1 MAIDIF
7 QVGAQL
13 GAPASKVSNVRYDNS
28 GQQAVARES
37 AQTGRIIQAGVEHIR
52 EQIIRTDVLQTN
64 NEYVKRTNELRMQLM
79 QKKEKGALDIVS
91 EYEAGERKIRSELMA
106 QSPQSV
112 KYGKGAMLFDY
123 STQQTDNANRRVLG
137 QYRAQQFEAWQNT
150 TFANSINSSVQK
162 AVLSPN
168 DPAVIADVQ
177 REIDYAINSRYG
189 TYGRERLDLEYR
201 KWTGVLGQALIDRS
215 YANGDINTAEA
226 YVEKYGPYM
235 DPGVTSA
242 YAKNVYARKQ
252 EERLFNMGQNL
263 YATFGEDE
271 GAARDYIFG
280 DNFKTE
286 VDGKAIVKAASAD
299 IGNNY
304 GENTC
309 TISIN
314 RWLRSA
320 GAKEGNTWAPTNM
333 EDAKDNGVFF
343 TQRNQLRNG
352 DIVYWDWEDNDDS
365 DHVGVYDA
373 STGKV
378 IQSGTHGV
386 AALDLDHYKVLGF
399 AHPISDAPTL
409 EDRQKAWNNYVQ
421 QKNINDAIKANQQNM
436 IIKNIEQRLW
446 DNFKTGIIDSQDMRN
461 MVFSAS
467 GGDADV
473 ERTLLK
479 FGDDLIG
486 IQTKAAAAVSNSGIY
501 KSIKDAI
508 TNSTVTPA
516 EAVSLINQNATV
528 LGEADRSRLLAFA
541 RNQDPRNKDVDKQ
554 LATMINEALSDP
566 VERGE
571 AQIYLDNAIEDKTDP
586 QKRYDDGY
594 GVLYGTKD
602 KPGILQ
608 NKAIF
613 KNYNSKQREWGS
625 LKSSL
630 SPKLYPYIDAYQIQ
644 NGNNIDLGQAKT
656 IFESINP
663 NDKYQISALQY
674 ATVYNSPMDIQEL
687 NKQIAAMAVRDGVDA
702 APHLLEMPQQN
713 ETAVQQNESAPWFSD
728 WGASERTGLAAM
740 NFSDAIES
748 IKQRHLAALRGE
760 INEEW

>member
-37 AQTGRIIQAGVEHIR
+37 SQTGRIIQAGVEQVR
-52 EQIIRTDVLQTN
+52 EQIIRTDVLQAN
-64 NEYVKRTNELRMQLM
+64 NEYVKRTNDLRMQLM
-79 QKKEKGALDIVS
+79 QKKEKGALDIVG

-177 REIDYAINSRYG
+177 KEIDYAINSRYG

-713 ETAVQQNESAPWFSD
+713 ETTVQQNESAPWFSD

>member
-28 GQQAVARES
+28 GQQAVAREA
-37 AQTGRIIQAGVEHIR
+37 AQTGRIIQAGVEHVR

-112 KYGKGAMLFDY
+112 RYGKGAMLFDY
-123 STQQTDNANRRVLG
+123 SAQQTDTANRRALN

-177 REIDYAINSRYG
+177 KEIDYAINSRYG

-252 EERLFNMGQNL
+252 EERQFKMGQSL

-286 VDGKAIVKAASAD
+286 VDGKAIVKAANAD

-333 EDAKDNGVFF
+333 ADAKKNGVFF
-343 TQRNQLRNG
+343 TQRNQLRDG

-409 EDRQKAWNNYVQ
+409 EDRQKAWNTYIQ
-421 QKNINDAIKANQQNM
+421 EANINKAIKANQQNM

-467 GGDADV
+467 GGDAEV

-501 KSIKDAI
+501 KEIKDAI

-586 QKRYDDGY
+586 QKRYDAGY

-702 APHLLEMPQQN
+702 APHLLDIPQQS
-713 ETAVQQNESAPWFSD
+713 ETVVQQNESTPWFSD

-740 NFSDAIES
+740 SFSDTLES

-760 INEEW
+760 INEE

>member
-37 AQTGRIIQAGVEHIR
+37 SQTGRIIQAGVEQVR
-52 EQIIRTDVLQTN
+52 EQIIRTDVLQAN
-64 NEYVKRTNELRMQLM
+64 NEYVKRTNDLRMQLM
-79 QKKEKGALDIVS
+79 QKKEKGALDIVG

-177 REIDYAINSRYG
+177 KEIDYAINSRYG

-421 QKNINDAIKANQQNM
+421 QKNINDAIKTNQQNM

-748 IKQRHLAALRGE
+748 IKQRLLAALRGE
-760 INEEW
+760 INEE

>member
-37 AQTGRIIQAGVEHIR
+37 SQTGRIIQAGVEQVR
-52 EQIIRTDVLQTN
+52 EQIIRTDVLQAN
-64 NEYVKRTNELRMQLM
+64 NEYVKRTNDLRMQLM
-79 QKKEKGALDIVS
+79 QKKEKGALDIVG

-177 REIDYAINSRYG
+177 KEIDYAINSRYG

-286 VDGKAIVKAASAD
+286 VDGKEIVKAASAD

-554 LATMINEALSDP
+554 LAIMINEALSDP

-644 NGNNIDLGQAKT
+644 NGNNIDLGSAKT
-656 IFESINP
+656 FFGAINP

>member
-37 AQTGRIIQAGVEHIR
+37 SQTGRIIQAGVEQVR
-52 EQIIRTDVLQTN
+52 EQIIRTDVLQAN
-64 NEYVKRTNELRMQLM
+64 NEYVKRTNDLRMQLM
-79 QKKEKGALDIVS
+79 QKKEKGALDIVG

-177 REIDYAINSRYG
+177 KEIDYAINSRYG

-421 QKNINDAIKANQQNM
+421 QKNINDAIKTNQQNM

-713 ETAVQQNESAPWFSD
+713 ETAVQQNESTPWFSD

>member
-37 AQTGRIIQAGVEHIR
+37 SQTGRIIQAGVEQVR
-52 EQIIRTDVLQTN
+52 EQIIRTDVLQAN
-64 NEYVKRTNELRMQLM
+64 NEYVKRTNDLRMQLM
-79 QKKEKGALDIVS
+79 QKKEKGALDIVG

-177 REIDYAINSRYG
+177 KEIDYAINSRYG

-486 IQTKAAAAVSNSGIY
+486 IQTKAAAEVSNSGIY

-740 NFSDAIES
+740 NFSDVIES

>member
-37 AQTGRIIQAGVEHIR
+37 SQTGRIIQAGVEHVR
-52 EQIIRTDVLQTN
+52 EQIIRTDVLQAN
-64 NEYVKRTNELRMQLM
+64 NEYVKRTNDLRMQLM
-79 QKKEKGALDIVS
+79 QKKEKGALDIVG

-177 REIDYAINSRYG
+177 KEIDYAINSRYG

-399 AHPISDAPTL
+399 AHPISDTPTL

-554 LATMINEALSDP
+554 LATIINEALSDP

-586 QKRYDDGY
+586 QKRYDAGY

>member
-13 GAPASKVSNVRYDNS
+13 GTPASKVSNVRYDNS
-28 GQQAVARES
+28 GQQAVAREA
-37 AQTGRIIQAGVEHIR
+37 AQTGRIIQAGVEHVR

-112 KYGKGAMLFDY
+112 RYGKGAMLFDY
-123 STQQTDNANRRVLG
+123 SAQQTDNANRRVLG

-150 TFANSINSSVQK
+150 TFANSINSSIQK

-177 REIDYAINSRYG
+177 KEIDYAINSRYG

-252 EERLFNMGQNL
+252 EERQFKMGQSL

-280 DNFKTE
+280 DNFKIE
-286 VDGKAIVKAASAD
+286 VDGKAIVKTANAD

-309 TISIN
+309 IISIN

-333 EDAKDNGVFF
+333 ADAKKNGVFF
-343 TQRNQLRNG
+343 TQRNQLRDG
-352 DIVYWDWEDNDDS
+352 DIVYWDWEGNDDS
-365 DHVGVYDA
+365 DHAGVYDA

-409 EDRQKAWNNYVQ
+409 EDRQKAWNTYIQEV
-421 QKNINDAIKANQQNM
+421 NINKAIKANQQNM

-467 GGDADV
+467 GGDAEV

-501 KSIKDAI
+501 KEIKDAI

-586 QKRYDDGY
+586 QKRYDAGY

-702 APHLLEMPQQN
+702 APHLLDIPQQS
-713 ETAVQQNESAPWFSD
+713 ETVVQQNESTPWFSD

-740 NFSDAIES
+740 SFSDTLES

-760 INEEW
+760 INEE

>member
-37 AQTGRIIQAGVEHIR
+37 SQTGRIIQAGVEQVR
-52 EQIIRTDVLQTN
+52 EQIIRTDVLQAN
-64 NEYVKRTNELRMQLM
+64 NEYVKRTNDLRMQLM
-79 QKKEKGALDIVS
+79 QKKEKGALDIVG

-177 REIDYAINSRYG
+177 KEIDYAINSRYG

-541 RNQDPRNKDVDKQ
+541 RNQDPRNKDIDKQ

-586 QKRYDDGY
+586 QKRYDAGY

-630 SPKLYPYIDAYQIQ
+630 SPKIYPYIDAYQIQ

-702 APHLLEMPQQN
+702 APHLLDIPQQSN
-713 ETAVQQNESAPWFSD
+713 TAVQQNESTPWFSD

>member
-37 AQTGRIIQAGVEHIR
+37 SQTGRIIQAGVEQVR
-52 EQIIRTDVLQTN
+52 EQIIRTDVLQAN
-64 NEYVKRTNELRMQLM
+64 NEYVKRTNDLRMQLM
-79 QKKEKGALDIVS
+79 QKKEKGALDIVG

-177 REIDYAINSRYG
+177 KEIDYAINSRYG

-586 QKRYDDGY
+586 QKRYDAGY

-702 APHLLEMPQQN
+702 APHLLDIPQQS
-713 ETAVQQNESAPWFSD
+713 ETVVQQNESTPWFSN

-740 NFSDAIES
+740 SFSDTLEA

-760 INEEW
+760 INEE

>member
-37 AQTGRIIQAGVEHIR
+37 TQTGRIIQAGVEQVR

-91 EYEAGERKIRSELMA
+91 EYESGERKIRSELMA

-112 KYGKGAMLFDY
+112 RYGKGAMLFDY
-123 STQQTDNANRRVLG
+123 SAQQTDNANRRVLG

-177 REIDYAINSRYG
+177 KEIDYAINSRYG

-252 EERLFNMGQNL
+252 EERQFKMGQSL

-286 VDGKAIVKAASAD
+286 VDGKAIVKAANAD

-333 EDAKDNGVFF
+333 ADAKKNGVFF
-343 TQRNQLRNG
+343 TQRNQLRDG

-421 QKNINDAIKANQQNM
+421 QKNINDAIKTNQQNM

-501 KSIKDAI
+501 KEIKDAI

-586 QKRYDDGY
+586 QKRYDAGY

-687 NKQIAAMAVRDGVDA
+687 NKQIAAMAVRDGVDV
-702 APHLLEMPQQN
+702 APHLLDIPQQS
-713 ETAVQQNESAPWFSD
+713 ETVVQQNESTTWFSD

-740 NFSDAIES
+740 SFSDTLEA

-760 INEEW
+760 INEE

>member
-37 AQTGRIIQAGVEHIR
+37 SQTGRIIQAGVEQVR
-52 EQIIRTDVLQTN
+52 EQIIRTDVLQAN
-64 NEYVKRTNELRMQLM
+64 NEYVKRTNDLRMQLM
-79 QKKEKGALDIVS
+79 QKKEKGALDIVG

-177 REIDYAINSRYG
+177 KEIDYAINSRYG

-586 QKRYDDGY
+586 QKRYDAGY

>member
-37 AQTGRIIQAGVEHIR
+37 AQTGRIIQAGVEQVR

-112 KYGKGAMLFDY
+112 RYGKGAMLFDY
-123 STQQTDNANRRVLG
+123 SAQQTDNANRRVLG

-177 REIDYAINSRYG
+177 KEIDYAINSRYG

-252 EERLFNMGQNL
+252 EERQFKMGQSL

-286 VDGKAIVKAASAD
+286 VDGKAIVKAANAD

-333 EDAKDNGVFF
+333 ADAKKNGVFF
-343 TQRNQLRNG
+343 TQRNQLRDG

-421 QKNINDAIKANQQNM
+421 QKNINDAIKTNQQNM

-467 GGDADV
+467 GGDAEV

-501 KSIKDAI
+501 KEIKDAI

-586 QKRYDDGY
+586 QKRYDAGY

-663 NDKYQISALQY
+663 NDKYQISVLQY

-702 APHLLEMPQQN
+702 APHLLDIPQQS
-713 ETAVQQNESAPWFSD
+713 ETVVQQNESTPWFSD

-740 NFSDAIES
+740 SFSDTLES

-760 INEEW
+760 INEE

>member
-37 AQTGRIIQAGVEHIR
+37 SQTGRIIQAGVEQVR
-52 EQIIRTDVLQTN
+52 EQIIRTDVLQAN
-64 NEYVKRTNELRMQLM
+64 NEYVKRTNDLRMQLM
-79 QKKEKGALDIVS
+79 QKKEKGALDIVG

-177 REIDYAINSRYG
+177 KEIDYAINSRYG

-309 TISIN
+309 TISVN

-421 QKNINDAIKANQQNM
+421 QVNINKSIKANQQNM

-602 KPGILQ
+602 KPGILK

-740 NFSDAIES
+740 NFSDVIES

>member
-37 AQTGRIIQAGVEHIR
+37 SQTGRIIQAGVEQVR
-52 EQIIRTDVLQTN
+52 EQIIRTDVLQAN
-64 NEYVKRTNELRMQLM
+64 NEYVKRTNDLRMQLM
-79 QKKEKGALDIVS
+79 QKKEKGALDIVG

-177 REIDYAINSRYG
+177 KEIDYAINSRYG

>member
-37 AQTGRIIQAGVEHIR
+37 SQTGRIIQAGVEQVR
-52 EQIIRTDVLQTN
+52 EQIIRTDVLQAN
-64 NEYVKRTNELRMQLM
+64 NEYVKRTNDLRMQLM
-79 QKKEKGALDIVS
+79 QKKEKGALDIVG

-177 REIDYAINSRYG
+177 KEIDYAINSRYG

-421 QKNINDAIKANQQNM
+421 QKNINDAIKTNQQNM

-541 RNQDPRNKDVDKQ
+541 RNQDPRNKDVDKR
-554 LATMINEALSDP
+554 LAIIIDETIDDK
-566 VERGE
+566 VERGDLQ
-571 AQIYLDNAIEDKTDP
+571 AFLDNALQDITDP
-586 QKRYDDGY
+586 DARFATGNE
-594 GVLYGTKD
+594 VLKE
-602 KPGILQ
+602 
-608 NKAIF
+608 AF
-613 KNYNSKQREWGS
+613 KNRAIYKSFNSKQLEWGS

-630 SPKLYPYIDAYQIQ
+630 SPNLSPYIDIYQKR
-644 NGNNIDLGQAKT
+644 NGNNIDLGSAKT
-656 IFESINP
+656 FFGAINP
-663 NDKYQISALQY
+663 NDKYQVSALQY

-702 APHLLEMPQQN
+702 APHLLDIPQQSN
-713 ETAVQQNESAPWFSD
+713 TAVQQNESTPWFSD

>member
-37 AQTGRIIQAGVEHIR
+37 SQTGRIIQAGVEHVR
-52 EQIIRTDVLQTN
+52 EQIIRTDVLQAN
-64 NEYVKRTNELRMQLM
+64 NEYVKRTNDLRMQLM
-79 QKKEKGALDIVS
+79 QKKEKGALDIVG

-177 REIDYAINSRYG
+177 KEIDYAINSRYG

-613 KNYNSKQREWGS
+613 KNYNRKQREWGS

-740 NFSDAIES
+740 NFSDVIES

>member
-37 AQTGRIIQAGVEHIR
+37 SQTGRIIQAGVEQVR
-52 EQIIRTDVLQTN
+52 EQIIRTDVLQAN
-64 NEYVKRTNELRMQLM
+64 NEYVKRTNDLRMQLM
-79 QKKEKGALDIVS
+79 QKKEKGALDIVG
-91 EYEAGERKIRSELMA
+91 EYEVGERKIRSELMA

-613 KNYNSKQREWGS
+613 KNYNRKQREWGS

>member
-28 GQQAVARES
+28 GQQAVAREA
-37 AQTGRIIQAGVEHIR
+37 AQTGRIIQAGVEHVR

-112 KYGKGAMLFDY
+112 RYGKGAMLFDY
-123 STQQTDNANRRVLG
+123 SAQQTDNANRRVLG

-177 REIDYAINSRYG
+177 KEIDYAINSRYG

-252 EERLFNMGQNL
+252 EERQFKMGQSL

-286 VDGKAIVKAASAD
+286 VDGKAIVKAANAD

-333 EDAKDNGVFF
+333 ADAKKNGVFF
-343 TQRNQLRNG
+343 TQRNQLRDG

-421 QKNINDAIKANQQNM
+421 QKNINDAIKTNQQNM

-467 GGDADV
+467 GGDAEV

-501 KSIKDAI
+501 KEIKDAI

-554 LATMINEALSDP
+554 LTTIINEALSDP

-586 QKRYDDGY
+586 QKRYDAGY

-630 SPKLYPYIDAYQIQ
+630 SPKIYPYIDAYQIQ

-702 APHLLEMPQQN
+702 APHLLDIPQQS
-713 ETAVQQNESAPWFSD
+713 ETVVQQNESTPWFSD

-740 NFSDAIES
+740 SFSDTLEA

-760 INEEW
+760 INEE

>member
-13 GAPASKVSNVRYDNS
+13 GVPASKVSNVRYDNS

-37 AQTGRIIQAGVEHIR
+37 SQTGRIIQAGVEQVR
-52 EQIIRTDVLQTN
+52 EQIIRTDVLQAN
-64 NEYVKRTNELRMQLM
+64 NEYVKRTNDLRMQLM
-79 QKKEKGALDIVS
+79 QKKEKGALDIVG
-91 EYEAGERKIRSELMA
+91 EYEVGERKIRSELMA

-123 STQQTDNANRRVLG
+123 STQQTDNANRRVLV

-168 DPAVIADVQ
+168 DPAAIADVQ
-177 REIDYAINSRYG
+177 KEIDYAINSRYG

>member
-37 AQTGRIIQAGVEHIR
+37 SQTGRIIQAGVEQVR
-52 EQIIRTDVLQTN
+52 EQIIRTDVLQAN
-64 NEYVKRTNELRMQLM
+64 NEYVKRTNDLRMQLM
-79 QKKEKGALDIVS
+79 QKKEKGALDIVG

-177 REIDYAINSRYG
+177 KEIDYAINSRYG

-554 LATMINEALSDP
+554 LAIIIDEAFSDP

-571 AQIYLDNAIEDKTDP
+571 AQIFLDNAIEDKTDP
-586 QKRYDDGY
+586 DARYSKGY
-594 GVLYGTKD
+594 ETLYGTKD

-613 KNYNSKQREWGS
+613 KSYNSKQREWGS

-630 SPKLYPYIDAYQIQ
+630 SPNLSPYIDIYQKR
-644 NGNNIDLGQAKT
+644 NGNNIDLGSAKT
-656 IFESINP
+656 FFGAINP
-663 NDKYQISALQY
+663 NDLYQVSALKKV
-674 ATVYNSPMDIQEL
+674 TEENRPMDIQEL

-702 APHLLEMPQQN
+702 APHLLDIPQQSN
-713 ETAVQQNESAPWFSD
+713 TAVQQNESTPWFSD

>member
-28 GQQAVARES
+28 GQQAVAREA
-37 AQTGRIIQAGVEHIR
+37 AQTGRIIQAGVEHVR

-112 KYGKGAMLFDY
+112 RYGKGAMLFDY
-123 STQQTDNANRRVLG
+123 SAQQTDNANRRVLG

-177 REIDYAINSRYG
+177 KEIDYAINSRYG

-252 EERLFNMGQNL
+252 EERQFKMGQSL

-421 QKNINDAIKANQQNM
+421 QKNINDAIKTNQQNM

-613 KNYNSKQREWGS
+613 KNYNRKQREWGS

-702 APHLLEMPQQN
+702 APHLLDIPQQS
-713 ETAVQQNESAPWFSD
+713 ETVVQQNESTPWFSD

-740 NFSDAIES
+740 SFSDTLEA

-760 INEEW
+760 INEE

>member
-37 AQTGRIIQAGVEHIR
+37 SQTGRIIQAGVEHVR
-52 EQIIRTDVLQTN
+52 EQIIRTDVLQAN
-64 NEYVKRTNELRMQLM
+64 NEYVKRTNDLRMQLM
-79 QKKEKGALDIVS
+79 QKKEKGALDIVG
-91 EYEAGERKIRSELMA
+91 EYEVGERKIRSELMA

-177 REIDYAINSRYG
+177 KEIDYAINSRYG

>member
-1 MAIDIF
+1 MRF
-7 QVGAQL
+7 V
-13 GAPASKVSNVRYDNS
+13 
-28 GQQAVARES
+28 
-37 AQTGRIIQAGVEHIR
+37 H
-52 EQIIRTDVLQTN
+52 
-64 NEYVKRTNELRMQLM
+64 
-79 QKKEKGALDIVS
+79 
-91 EYEAGERKIRSELMA
+91 
-106 QSPQSV
+106 
-112 KYGKGAMLFDY
+112 
-123 STQQTDNANRRVLG
+123 
-137 QYRAQQFEAWQNT
+137 
-150 TFANSINSSVQK
+150 
-162 AVLSPN
+162 
-168 DPAVIADVQ
+168 
-177 REIDYAINSRYG
+177 AINSRYG

-630 SPKLYPYIDAYQIQ
+630 SPKLYHYIDAYQIQ

>member
-37 AQTGRIIQAGVEHIR
+37 SQTGRIIQAGVEQVR
-52 EQIIRTDVLQTN
+52 EQIIRTDVLQAN
-64 NEYVKRTNELRMQLM
+64 NEYVKRTNDLRMQLM
-79 QKKEKGALDIVS
+79 QKKEKGALDIVG

-123 STQQTDNANRRVLG
+123 STQQTNNANRRVLG

-177 REIDYAINSRYG
+177 KEIDYAINSRYG

-235 DPGVTSA
+235 DPGVTSV

-740 NFSDAIES
+740 NFSDVIES

>member
-37 AQTGRIIQAGVEHIR
+37 SQTGRIIQAGVEQVR
-52 EQIIRTDVLQTN
+52 EQIIRTDVLHAN
-64 NEYVKRTNELRMQLM
+64 NEYVKRTNDLRMQLM
-79 QKKEKGALDIVS
+79 QKKEKGALDIVG

-177 REIDYAINSRYG
+177 KEIDYAINSRYG

-421 QKNINDAIKANQQNM
+421 QKNINDAIKTNQQNM

-613 KNYNSKQREWGS
+613 KNYNRKQREWGS

>member
-28 GQQAVARES
+28 GQQAVTRES
-37 AQTGRIIQAGVEHIR
+37 AQTGRIIQAGVEHVR

-112 KYGKGAMLFDY
+112 RYGKGAMLFDY
-123 STQQTDNANRRVLG
+123 SAQQTDNANRRVLG

-150 TFANSINSSVQK
+150 TFANSINSSIQK

-177 REIDYAINSRYG
+177 KEIDYAINSRYG

-252 EERLFNMGQNL
+252 EERQFKMGQSL

-280 DNFKTE
+280 DNFSN
-286 VDGKAIVKAASAD
+286 AIDTNAILKAANGD
-299 IGNNY
+299 IGKNF
-304 GENTC
+304 GENQC
-309 TISIN
+309 TVSIN
-314 RWLRSA
+314 RWLKA
-320 GAKEGNTWAPTNM
+320 GGAKEGNTWAPTNM

-343 TQRNQLRNG
+343 TQRNQLRDG
-352 DIVYWDWEDNDDS
+352 DIVYWDWEGNDDS
-365 DHVGVYDA
+365 DHVGLYEK

-378 IQSGTHGV
+378 IQAGSHGT
-386 AALDLDHYKVLGF
+386 AKLDLDHYKVLGF
-399 AHPISDAPTL
+399 AHPISAAPTL
-409 EDRQKAWNNYVQ
+409 EDRQKAWNTYIQ
-421 QKNINDAIKANQQNM
+421 EANINKAIKANQQNM

-467 GGDADV
+467 GGDAEV

-501 KSIKDAI
+501 KEIKDAI

-586 QKRYDDGY
+586 QKRYDAGY

-687 NKQIAAMAVRDGVDA
+687 NKQIAAMAVSDGVDA
-702 APHLLEMPQQN
+702 APHLLDIPQQS
-713 ETAVQQNESAPWFSD
+713 ETVVQQNESTPWFSD

-740 NFSDAIES
+740 SFSDTLES

-760 INEEW
+760 INEE

>member
-37 AQTGRIIQAGVEHIR
+37 SQTGRIIQAGVEQVR
-52 EQIIRTDVLQTN
+52 EQIIRTDVLHAN
-64 NEYVKRTNELRMQLM
+64 NEYVKRTNDLRMQLM
-79 QKKEKGALDIVS
+79 QKKEKGALDIVG
-91 EYEAGERKIRSELMA
+91 EYEVGERKIRSELMA

-177 REIDYAINSRYG
+177 KEIDYAINSRYG

-421 QKNINDAIKANQQNM
+421 QKNINDAIKTNQQNM

-602 KPGILQ
+602 KPGILK

>member
-112 KYGKGAMLFDY
+112 RYGKGAMLFDY
-123 STQQTDNANRRVLG
+123 SAQQTDNANRRVLG

-177 REIDYAINSRYG
+177 KEIDYAINSRYG

-252 EERLFNMGQNL
+252 EERQFKMGQSL

-286 VDGKAIVKAASAD
+286 VDGKAIVKAANAD

-333 EDAKDNGVFF
+333 ADAKKNGVFF
-343 TQRNQLRNG
+343 TQQNQLRDG

-421 QKNINDAIKANQQNM
+421 QKNINDAIKTNQQNM

-501 KSIKDAI
+501 KEIKDAI

-586 QKRYDDGY
+586 QKRYDAGY

-702 APHLLEMPQQN
+702 APHLLDIPQQS
-713 ETAVQQNESAPWFSD
+713 ETVVQQNESTPWFSD

-740 NFSDAIES
+740 SFSDTLES

-760 INEEW
+760 INEE

>member
-37 AQTGRIIQAGVEHIR
+37 SQTGRIIQAGVEQVR
-52 EQIIRTDVLQTN
+52 EQIIRTDVLQAN
-64 NEYVKRTNELRMQLM
+64 NEYVKRTNDLRMQLM
-79 QKKEKGALDIVS
+79 QKKEKGALDIVG

-177 REIDYAINSRYG
+177 KEIDYAINSRYG

-421 QKNINDAIKANQQNM
+421 QKNINDAIKTNQQNM

-760 INEEW
+760 INEE

>member
-37 AQTGRIIQAGVEHIR
+37 SQTGRIIQAGVEQVR
-52 EQIIRTDVLQTN
+52 EQIIRTDVLQAN
-64 NEYVKRTNELRMQLM
+64 NEYVKRTNDLRMQLM
-79 QKKEKGALDIVS
+79 QKKEKGALDIVG

-162 AVLSPN
+162 AVLSLN

-177 REIDYAINSRYG
+177 KEIDYAINSRYG

-467 GGDADV
+467 GGDAHV

>member
-37 AQTGRIIQAGVEHIR
+37 SQTGRIIQAGVEQVR
-52 EQIIRTDVLQTN
+52 EQIIRTDVLQAN
-64 NEYVKRTNELRMQLM
+64 NEYVKRTNDLRMQLM
-79 QKKEKGALDIVS
+79 QKKEKGALDIVG

-177 REIDYAINSRYG
+177 KEIDYAINSRYG

-501 KSIKDAI
+501 KKIKDAI

-586 QKRYDDGY
+586 QKRYDAGY

-702 APHLLEMPQQN
+702 APHLLDIPQQS
-713 ETAVQQNESAPWFSD
+713 ETVVQQNESTPWFSD

-740 NFSDAIES
+740 SFSDTLEA

-760 INEEW
+760 INEE

>member
-37 AQTGRIIQAGVEHIR
+37 SQTGRIIQAGVEHVR
-52 EQIIRTDVLQTN
+52 EQIIRTDVLQAN
-64 NEYVKRTNELRMQLM
+64 NEYVKRTNDLRMQLM
-79 QKKEKGALDIVS
+79 QKKEKGALDIVG

-177 REIDYAINSRYG
+177 KEIDYAINSRYG

-713 ETAVQQNESAPWFSD
+713 ETAVQQNESTPWFSD

>member
-37 AQTGRIIQAGVEHIR
+37 SQTGRIIQAGVEQVR
-52 EQIIRTDVLQTN
+52 EQIIRTDVLQAN
-64 NEYVKRTNELRMQLM
+64 NEYVKRTNDLRMQLM
-79 QKKEKGALDIVS
+79 QKKEKGALDIVG

-177 REIDYAINSRYG
+177 KEIDYAINSRYG

-554 LATMINEALSDP
+554 LATIIDEALSDP

-571 AQIYLDNAIEDKTDP
+571 AQILLDNAIEDKTDP
-586 QKRYDDGY
+586 DARYSKGY
-594 GVLYGTKD
+594 ETLYGTKD

-613 KNYNSKQREWGS
+613 KSYNSKQREWGS

-630 SPKLYPYIDAYQIQ
+630 SSKLYPYIDAYQRQ

-702 APHLLEMPQQN
+702 APHLLDIPQQSN
-713 ETAVQQNESAPWFSD
+713 TAVQQNESAPWFSD

>member
-37 AQTGRIIQAGVEHIR
+37 SQTGRIIQAGVEQVR
-52 EQIIRTDVLQTN
+52 EQIIRTDVLQAN
-64 NEYVKRTNELRMQLM
+64 NEYVKRTNDLRMQLM
-79 QKKEKGALDIVS
+79 QKKEKGALDIVG

-177 REIDYAINSRYG
+177 KEIDYAINSRYG

-713 ETAVQQNESAPWFSD
+713 ETAVQQNESALWFSD